1 MPPSKPGYKEV
12 WQKSIKGLRALIV
25 LKDVLPYLMGEKLR
39 EAQAAIDFF
48 SPTGYRK
55 GRFRPADVWNP
66 VGFAYRYKESC

>member
-55 GRFRPADVWNP
+55 GRFRRADVWNP